1 MEFFFHNYNKSLVVK
16 LKVKETF
23 SISPI
28 VHSLSGGKYKN
39 LLVNGKSL
47 ILFSPNCI
55 QCNARRMS
63 SNGLPFIGEKFCMDF
78 EFWLLVLCFNNLLE
92 LIRICKLIMICMEC
106 KAMFGLTKLER
117 KEIKSKNRIKKWWK
131 NRFKINKLLFLYY
144 FKLILLVITFL
155 YKD

>member
-1 MEFFFHNYNKSLVVK
+1 MIILKIFFKKHFSWKHYPTHFKVFQNLEFFFHNYNKSLVVK
-16 LKVKETF
+16 LKAKETF

-55 QCNARRMS
+55 QCNARRMR

-78 EFWLLVLCFNNLLE
+78 RVLT
-92 LIRICKLIMICMEC
+92 
-106 KAMFGLTKLER
+106 FGFML
-117 KEIKSKNRIKKWWK
+117 
-131 NRFKINKLLFLYY
+131 
-144 FKLILLVITFL
+144 
-155 YKD
+155 